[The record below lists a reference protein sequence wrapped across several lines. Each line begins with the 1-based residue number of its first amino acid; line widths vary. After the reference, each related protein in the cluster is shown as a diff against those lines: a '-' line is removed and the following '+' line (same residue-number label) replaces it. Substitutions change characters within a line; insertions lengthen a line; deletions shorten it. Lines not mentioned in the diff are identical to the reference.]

1 MILDI
6 IVVLLIAG
14 MGFLGYRKG
23 FVHTLIH
30 TVGWIG
36 SLVIAYL
43 LVPAAN
49 SWLKANTGFY
59 DWLNGVVT
67 AKFDVSL
74 EAIQAATDSLPSSIA
89 PAADQYST
97 DIINGISEQ
106 FTQIFGTVIVFVALF
121 ILIKLVSWLLLRL
134 VSKDYNDGIIH
145 FTDGLLGILF
155 GFLKGFLLVLV
166 LLAALLPAANLM
178 STGFVEL
185 VTGQLAQS
193 HIAGPLYNENF
204 ILMLIHNYLG

>member
-1 MILDI
+1 MILDC
-6 IVVLLIAG
+6 IVVLLIVG
-14 MGFLGYRKG
+14 MGILGYRKG
-23 FVHTLIH
+23 FVYTLIH

-36 SLVIAYL
+36 SLLIAYL
-43 LVPAAN
+43 LVPAA
-49 SWLKANTGFY
+49 SKWARANTGLY

-74 EAIQAATDSLPSSIA
+74 EAIQATTDSLPSNIA
-89 PAADQYST
+89 PAVDQYST
-97 DIINGISEQ
+97 DIINGISAQ

-121 ILIKLVSWLLLRL
+121 ILLKLVSWLLLHFL
-134 VSKDYNDGIIH
+134 SKDYNDGVVN
-145 FTDGLLGILF
+145 FTDGLLGMLF